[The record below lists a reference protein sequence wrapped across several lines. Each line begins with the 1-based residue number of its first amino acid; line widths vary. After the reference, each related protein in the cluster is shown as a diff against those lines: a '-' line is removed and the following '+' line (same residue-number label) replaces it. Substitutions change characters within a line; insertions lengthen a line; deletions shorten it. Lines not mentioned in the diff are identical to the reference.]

1 MKNLIKREQSECI
14 CFSESENSRTM
25 FKRMVL
31 SLMAMVCVLTLSAQ
45 SIYDFKV
52 KDDAGQDVSLSDYK
66 GKVLLIVNTAT
77 RCGFTPQYKELEALY
92 EKYRG
97 EGLEILD
104 FPCNQFGQQ
113 APGTIQEIHQFCSAN
128 FDIQFPQFDKI
139 DVNGANES
147 PLFTYL
153 KSQKGFSGF
162 DLNDK
167 TGKFMDEMLR
177 KQDADYD
184 KKADI
189 KWNFTK
195 FLVSRDGQVLKRYE
209 PTDKMAD
216 IEADICLE
224 VNPVLSSIMARRSIR
239 KYLDKPV
246 EHEKLEAIVKCGINA
261 PSGMNRQPWVVRVVE
276 DQKLITDATEIYKQE
291 NAEQVKRD
299 KDFKNMFRNA
309 PNLICVCTPANGGGE
324 LDAGLLGENI
334 MLAAQSM
341 GLGTCCLGGPVRFLL
356 SNEKCKFFLDRLD
369 IPADYKLNYIIAIG
383 YPDEQPDAKPR
394 DASKVKFIK

>member
-1 MKNLIKREQSECI
+1 MI
-14 CFSESENSRTM
+14 
-25 FKRMVL
+25 L

-52 KDDAGQDVSLSDYK
+52 KDDAGKEASLSDYK

-77 RCGFTPQYKELEALY
+77 RCGFTPQYKDLEALY
-92 EKYRG
+92 EKYRN

-113 APGTIQEIHQFCSAN
+113 APGTIQEIHQFCTAN
-128 FDIQFPQFDKI
+128 FDIHFPQFDKI
-139 DVNGANES
+139 EVNGANAH
-147 PLFTYL
+147 PLSTWL
-153 KSQKGFSGF
+153 KAG
-162 DLNDK
+162 N
-167 TGKFMDEMLR
+167 
-177 KQDADYD
+177 
-184 KKADI
+184 DI

-195 FLVSRDGQVLKRYE
+195 FLVSRDGKILKRYE
-209 PTDKMAD
+209 PRDKMSD
-216 IEADICLE
+216 VEADIQLE

-246 EHEKLEAIVKCGINA
+246 EHEKLEVIVKCGINA

-276 DQKLITDATEIYKQE
+276 DQKLIVDVNDVYKQE

-309 PNLICVCTPANGGGE
+309 PTLICVCTPANGGGE
-324 LDAGLLGENI
+324 LDAGLLGENM
-334 MLAAQSM
+334 MLAAQAM
-341 GLGTCCLGGPVRFLL
+341 GLGTCCLGGPVRFLQ

-369 IPADYKLNYIIAIG
+369 IPNGYKLNYILAIG

-394 DASKVKFIK
+394 DASKVKYIQ